1 MKYDPAIHHRKSMR
15 LQEYDY
21 SKPGEYFVTLCT
33 YKKVCILGEVIEDE
47 VRLTPPGEIAN
58 RYWEEIPKHFPNV
71 ELDAIKKKMP
81 RFAGQHSQ
89 ASGCQTIFMELLY

>member
-1 MKYDPAIHHRKSMR
+1 
-15 LQEYDY
+15 
-21 SKPGEYFVTLCT
+21 
-33 YKKVCILGEVIEDE
+33 

-58 RYWEEIPKHFPNV
+58 RYWEEIPKHFSNV